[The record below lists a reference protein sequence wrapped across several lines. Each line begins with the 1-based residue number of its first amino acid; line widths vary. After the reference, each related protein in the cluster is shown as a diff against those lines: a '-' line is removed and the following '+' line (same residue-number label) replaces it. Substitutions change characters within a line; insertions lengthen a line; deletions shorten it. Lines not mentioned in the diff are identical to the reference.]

1 MTRGANAGRSPLPAQ
16 EISAKR
22 GLVGQEAE
30 RVVGFR
36 RKERGVRRRADLDL
50 AFRARISGGA
60 GGGAA

>member
-30 RVVGFR
+30 RVVGLG
-36 RKERGVRRRADLDL
+36 EGARRAPS
-50 AFRARISGGA
+50 RGP
-60 GGGAA
+60 